1 MIITKIE
8 KSKKGNILLY
18 ADNNYLTSLSP
29 EIFFKNQLKVGD
41 YVDEDILNRISTEY
55 ERFKAKEKAL
65 RLLSFR
71 IHSKKELENK
81 IKLHSTEDCAQ
92 YAADKMEELGLLNDL
107 EFSKAYAK
115 EMSSRKYYS
124 LNRIKYELLKKG
136 VNKSLILEALDEVEM
151 DEEFNIKKFI
161 EVKYHGKIDDEKV
174 KRRAVSALQRL
185 GYNWSQISAIVNM
198 KDYMD

>member
-124 LNRIKYELLKKG
+124 LSRIKYELLRKG